1 MLQQFDAASEITC
14 DTTCASATTPFS
26 VKDILNM
33 QQGETE
39 YYSALQKNGCI
50 KREGYADVH
59 NPCWENYYYNNA
71 DQYGYYCQ
79 NDVDSYNKGYWGC
92 DAYQPETGANF
103 QQMSCFYQNA
113 NQQNDIG
120 CDRDH
125 KELRCEGYVK
135 LESPKTQQVT
145 SSNTELRKAARQRTK
160 RKPRVLF
167 SQAQIYELEQRFK
180 RQKYL
185 SAPERE
191 QMAQGLKLTPTQ
203 VKIWF
208 QNRR

>member
-1 MLQQFDAASEITC
+1 MLQQFDSEITC
-14 DTTCASATTPFS
+14 DTTCAPSTTPFS

-33 QQGETE
+33 QGETD
-39 YYSALQKNGCI
+39 YYSAVQKTGCI
-50 KREGYADVH
+50 KSEAYSDVH
-59 NPCWENYYYNNA
+59 NQYWDNCYYNSA

-79 NDVDSYNKGYWGC
+79 NEADSYNKGYWGC
-92 DAYQPETGANF
+92 DTYQAETGANF
-103 QQMSCFYQNA
+103 QQMGCFYQNS
-113 NQQNDIG
+113 NQQHDLG
-120 CDRDH
+120 YDREQ
-125 KELRCEGYVK
+125 KELRCDGYGK
-135 LESPKTQQVT
+135 LESPKAQQVT
-145 SSNTELRKAARQRTK
+145 SSNTELRKSARQRTK

-208 QNRR
+208 QNRRV